1 MIVYV
6 DIIILI
12 NIFIDLL
19 LIISLSIIL
28 KRNPKTYRI
37 ILSSLIGGISTILLF
52 YINNN
57 LLLLIYKLITSIIMI
72 LISFGYKNYSYFKDN
87 LLYLY
92 ILSIILG
99 GTLYLINNSV
109 TLKNIGLTYQ
119 NTGLKINII
128 VLILFCPIILY
139 KYVKK
144 EMKYKNKYSNY
155 YNVDIYYNDKKIS
168 GTGFLDTGN
177 NLKDPYFHKPITIVN
192 KDIIKEKVNTFL
204 VPYNTVNNK
213 NLLEVF
219 VSKKIVINNHTT
231 KKALIGLSDINFN
244 GVKII
249 LNKETI

>member
-92 ILSIILG
+92 ILLVSNFWEGLAQIL
-99 GTLYLINNSV
+99 TWS
-109 TLKNIGLTYQ
+109 
-119 NTGLKINII
+119 
-128 VLILFCPIILY
+128 
-139 KYVKK
+139 
-144 EMKYKNKYSNY
+144 
-155 YNVDIYYNDKKIS
+155 
-168 GTGFLDTGN
+168 
-177 NLKDPYFHKPITIVN
+177 
-192 KDIIKEKVNTFL
+192 
-204 VPYNTVNNK
+204 
-213 NLLEVF
+213 
-219 VSKKIVINNHTT
+219 
-231 KKALIGLSDINFN
+231 
-244 GVKII
+244 
-249 LNKETI
+249 